1 MLTTRK
7 DAVMRLQNVSSSVR
21 RRGYKNGYSAKVKEH
36 ERTHPARIFPSSRH
50 MPEPEASPS
59 LIKAEE
65 KKSSVRTRLGVKIA
79 PFHNLRFIFV
89 HRQQIQDLAKL
100 SRDQVFS
107 FVEMARLLEI
117 KPSDLTRCSG
127 GGGGFDIEL
136 LQTHENRWT
145 QRLSRLLLA
154 RHLITKESTAITEEE
169 RSSSS
174 SSLHGKHALNI
185 SKLRVDH
192 GYNLRS
198 EKGLFVLN
206 SMNSSTTS
214 HSSFLALHAADSHDS
229 TTHLHK
235 ITSSHRRCFDHV
247 KLGPR
252 QRRFVKTISASR
264 LTSTRLLL
272 IKARDFIMGSFRLHM
287 DHNNTAK
294 RRPSTAIR
302 LLRFFHGVKKGG
314 LGIRKLWDSAKAF
327 TMKLIWQ
334 IFTQSSSL
342 RVSWVTHYLLKY
354 NSFWDVRDDSKGSWI
369 WSDAVNMEGWTIRG
383 QRCRRFQELYRSILT
398 ITSPEPENGTDMVLW
413 KHGDDDYLPTVSSAR
428 TWDQVRVK
436 RDKVLWSKVV
446 WLPQGIPRYDFITSL
461 AIKNRLSTGNKMR
474 QWGMVQGL
482 ENRDDVK
489 PIANTRTPD
498 GDFED
503 LEIAE
508 QLRRLRNG
516 SEHHGSSP
524 ERLLV

>member
-1 MLTTRK
+1 MTNNDSQIELRQRKQRQSRVDPKLTRFRQLLISGELVK
-7 DAVMRLQNVSSSVR
+7 GRVSPDQRASKAR
-21 RRGYKNGYSAKVKEH
+21 AFPPGRGRQLELISP
-36 ERTHPARIFPSSRH
+36 RTHPARIFPSSRH

-117 KPSDLTRCSG
+117 KPSDLTRCVLQRYLSTVLLQVQGWTTTSSFFSSG

-206 SMNSSTTS
+206 SLNSSTTS

-302 LLRFFHGVKKGG
+302 LLRFFHGGTFISMSTATRLWQFVDRHFICGDSFGWFITLSSQIVRATIPGGPIGITKIDLVSLYELGG
-314 LGIRKLWDSAKAF
+314 LTVGG
-327 TMKLIWQ
+327 
-334 IFTQSSSL
+334 
-342 RVSWVTHYLLKY
+342 
-354 NSFWDVRDDSKGSWI
+354 GS
-369 WSDAVNMEGWTIRG
+369 
-383 QRCRRFQELYRSILT
+383 
-398 ITSPEPENGTDMVLW
+398 
-413 KHGDDDYLPTVSSAR
+413 
-428 TWDQVRVK
+428 
-436 RDKVLWSKVV
+436 
-446 WLPQGIPRYDFITSL
+446 
-461 AIKNRLSTGNKMR
+461 
-474 QWGMVQGL
+474 
-482 ENRDDVK
+482 
-489 PIANTRTPD
+489 
-498 GDFED
+498 
-503 LEIAE
+503 
-508 QLRRLRNG
+508 
-516 SEHHGSSP
+516 
-524 ERLLV
+524 